1 MTLKELLGD
10 AYKEGISIEEIESA
24 LQGKRYVDTAK
35 GEYIPKDKFLD
46 TEKKLKE
53 ALKEKELLAA
63 KQKGTSDDLEAE
75 KKEYLEK
82 IAQLQHEVNKSKIE
96 GVLKGAGLAED
107 DYKDFIDAF
116 IGEDMEASETRAK
129 SFVSALTKKTESAKK
144 DAEAALKAQYLKD
157 GVRLP
162 DVGGGQPGE
171 GALGKALAESAK
183 QGGDKAIT
191 EAKDYYK

>member
-24 LQGKRYVDTAK
+24 LQGKRFVDTAK
-35 GEYIPKDKFLD
+35 GEYIPKDKYLD
-46 TEKKLKE
+46 AEKKLKE

-63 KQKGTSDDLEAE
+63 QQKGTSDNLESE

-96 GVLKGAGLAED
+96 GVLKSAGLAED

-116 IGEDMEASETRAK
+116 VGDDMETSETRAK
-129 SFVSALTKKTESAKK
+129 GFVAAMTKRAASAKK
-144 DAEAALKAQYLKD
+144 EAEDALKAQYLQN
-157 GVRLP
+157 GVRIP
-162 DVGGGQPGE
+162 DAGGGQGGE
-171 GALGKALAESAK
+171 GSLGKAIAESAK

-191 EAKDYYK
+191 AAKDYYK